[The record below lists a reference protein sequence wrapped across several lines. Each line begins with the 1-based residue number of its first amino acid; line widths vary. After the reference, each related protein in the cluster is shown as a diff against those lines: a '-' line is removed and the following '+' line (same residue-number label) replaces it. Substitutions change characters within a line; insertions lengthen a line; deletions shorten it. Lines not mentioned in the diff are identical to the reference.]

1 MLFWSRRRIR
11 HGAQL
16 VLAALLFTQFAIGA
30 QACVIP
36 GMDSAMSIAA
46 GAASEPCQGMNRN
59 LCLVQALLPDQTFD
73 TAHTA
78 LPAPSF
84 APLFVAFPAPPAT
97 PQWPPSKARSGSDT
111 PSCLRMCR
119 LLL

>member
-1 MLFWSRRRIR
+1 MLVWSRRLIR
-11 HGAQL
+11 RYAQV
-16 VLAALLFTQFAIGA
+16 VLAALLFTQFAIGG
-30 QACVIP
+30 QACVLP

-59 LCLVQALLPDQTFD
+59 LCLLQTLLPDQTLD

-97 PQWPPSKARSGSDT
+97 PQWPPSKARSGSD
-111 PSCLRMCR
+111 PSICLRMCR